1 MYDLTEE
8 KKMSEPLITQ
18 ISLIMENKAGKVNL
32 WNPLISVICD
42 SDNVRADGREK
53 NVWIAD

>member
-32 WNPLISVICD
+32 
-42 SDNVRADGREK
+42 
-53 NVWIAD
+53 